1 MNHSFALSTVLAAC
15 LLAACATNPTT
26 PPELSTARD
35 TVAQA
40 GRDSDVLSFAPME
53 LKKASEALARANA
66 LSAKGDSLAEVAS
79 AAYVANTQ
87 ARAALAVAKAK
98 RDETTIKTAETAR
111 ERARADGQTVQA
123 DRAKAQASEATA
135 DAQLA
140 RSQASA
146 AQQQASAAQQQASTA
161 RQQAAV
167 AQGTAISSQQ
177 EAARLQQQ
185 LTDLQAKA
193 TDRGMLVTLGDVLFE
208 FGRADIKPAARES
221 LRKLATYL
229 QQHPERR
236 ILVEGFTDSVG
247 GEGANLALSQRRAE
261 AVASALGTLSV
272 SPERIRTQ
280 GYGEGYPIAD
290 NATDT
295 NRALNRRVE
304 VYISDNDQ
312 PVRPRN

>member
-35 TVAQA
+35 SVAQA
-40 GRDSDVLSFAPME
+40 ERDSDVLSFAPME
-53 LKKASEALARANA
+53 LKKATEALARANA

-87 ARAALAVAKAK
+87 ARAALAVAHAK

-111 ERARADGQTVQA
+111 ERARADGQTAQA
-123 DRAKAQASEATA
+123 ERAKAQASEATA
-135 DAQLA
+135 DAQAA
-140 RSQASA
+140 RSQASD
-146 AQQQASAAQQQASTA
+146 AQQQASMS

-177 EAARLQQQ
+177 EASRLQQQ

-208 FGRADIKPAARES
+208 FGRTDIKPGARES

-312 PVRPRN
+312 PVRPRS